1 MNVTSQLLPGPPADS
16 LNIIMN
22 NTLHYTHMQN
32 LIIKKKK
39 KSFSIFFSLR
49 DIFFFICIGCTNV
62 VDISLNIFEFNLI
75 EISF

>member
-1 MNVTSQLLPGPPADS
+1 MTLHGHQTMNVTSQLLPGPPADS

-39 KSFSIFFSLR
+39 NHFQYFSLFV
-49 DIFFFICIGCTNV
+49 IYFFLFASGVQMSSILV
-62 VDISLNIFEFNLI
+62 
-75 EISF
+75 